1 MTAPVLSRDCEQ
13 LTIDD
18 WFTRPDV
25 PERSELYQGVLIVA
39 PPPDPRHQIAV
50 SEILGALL
58 ALSHKVDGL
67 AVVAPTGVA
76 LASDIGF
83 EPDVL
88 YLSPEHTHYLKQRG
102 VEGPPDIVVEVAS
115 PGTRRFDRLTK
126 LPTYL
131 EYGVRE
137 VWIVD
142 PETRT
147 VEVHEPGLAEP
158 RTARFGEPIPSRIVD
173 IGSASLERVPASLFP
188 DRLEPETPTPNPRRA
203 RK

>member
-1 MTAPVLSRDCEQ
+1 MTTSVLSRDCEQ
-13 LTIDD
+13 LTVDD

-39 PPPDPRHQIAV
+39 PPPDMRHQIATL
-50 SEILGALL
+50 EIAGALL
-58 ALSHKVDGL
+58 ALDHRGEGI
-67 AVVAPTGVA
+67 AAVAPTGVV

-88 YLSPEHTHYLKQRG
+88 YLSPERVHLLKQRG
-102 VEGPPDIVVEVAS
+102 IEGPPDIVVEVAS

-142 PETRT
+142 PESRT

-173 IGSASLERVPASLFP
+173 VGSASLERVPESL
-188 DRLEPETPTPNPRRA
+188 A
-203 RK
+203 